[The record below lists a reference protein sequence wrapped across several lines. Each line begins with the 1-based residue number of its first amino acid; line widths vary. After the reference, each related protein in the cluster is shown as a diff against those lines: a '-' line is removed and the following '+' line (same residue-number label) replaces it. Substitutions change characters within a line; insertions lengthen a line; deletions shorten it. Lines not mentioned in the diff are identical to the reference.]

1 MAAAEEEAKGE
12 VEEMGEA
19 AAVMEALCINPRVPN
34 VSRTSGVIRHCRVPR
49 WLTNASGDGA
59 TRGWVVQVSHV
70 VGEGVAAAA
79 EDSAA
84 ATEAAAATAG
94 LAVEREAEAALA
106 EEAVEREAEA
116 GRAAAAAAKEAEAA
130 GTVVVLFC

>member
-1 MAAAEEEAKGE
+1 MWERGESHATAVAAAEEEAKGE

-59 TRGWVVQVSHV
+59 TRGWVVQVSH
-70 VGEGVAAAA
+70 GAIER
-79 EDSAA
+79 SAL
-84 ATEAAAATAG
+84 TASLSQNG
-94 LAVEREAEAALA
+94 SRVR
-106 EEAVEREAEA
+106 
-116 GRAAAAAAKEAEAA
+116 
-130 GTVVVLFC
+130 

>member
-1 MAAAEEEAKGE
+1 VAAAEEEAKGE

-59 TRGWVVQVSHV
+59 TRGWVVQVSH
-70 VGEGVAAAA
+70 GAIER
-79 EDSAA
+79 SAL
-84 ATEAAAATAG
+84 TASLSQNG
-94 LAVEREAEAALA
+94 SRVR
-106 EEAVEREAEA
+106 
-116 GRAAAAAAKEAEAA
+116 
-130 GTVVVLFC
+130 